1 MELKIRIRVDVAMY
15 SSLRVTGI
23 IRAGFGSLRTGSGG
37 PSSHRPMT
45 FFFWKKDAPRGK
57 ECRKVVLEG

>member
-23 IRAGFGSLRTGSGG
+23 IRAGFGSLQNRFWWSSRSVSYDILSG
-37 PSSHRPMT
+37 
-45 FFFWKKDAPRGK
+45 KKNAPRGK
-57 ECRKVVLEG
+57 EC